1 MGREASG
8 RDREGH
14 EDTARHDGCVLYPDP
29 GLHDTHIRT
38 CLRDVYPSHAVY
50 FKYVPFIVGPSV
62 SIELFQRLRRA
73 DKRQRVMAPIKSH
86 GFGFVFSLGTCCLER
101 EVSK

>member
-1 MGREASG
+1 M
-8 RDREGH
+8 
-14 EDTARHDGCVLYPDP
+14 
-29 GLHDTHIRT
+29 
-38 CLRDVYPSHAVY
+38 RDVYPSHAVY